1 MRNNNWGFHLTRLF
15 TAALL
20 VTLLGWWF
28 DHPWLFLGIF
38 ALSYLGWL
46 IFNSLRLYKWLR
58 STEKTPPE
66 SLGMWADIFDR
77 IATLQKQTRKRNRQ
91 YQEAIDD
98 LSGMADALPDATL
111 VIDEHDAI
119 RWFNDSTVRLLG
131 LVAPDDKGQNITNL
145 IRDPA
150 FADWLAVSDQVQS
163 TLEIPCPTDDSV
175 MLQISTIRFRKNLR
189 LLILRDVTDVHN
201 LEQIRRDL
209 VANVSHELRTPL
221 TVLLGY
227 LEILENLDGAPDTE
241 AIDRMLKQARQM
253 QSLLDDLLELSRLQD
268 TDKQDD
274 TVDVDIPAMI
284 AQLAEQAEDLS
295 QGRHKLQFKAE
306 PGLKLRGVEADLKSA
321 FQNLVVNAINYTPA
335 KGSVKVNWQE
345 TPEGLLLSVKDNGIG
360 IPRRDL
366 PRITERFYRVGD
378 DRSRKNGGTGLGL
391 AIVKHVINTHDAKLE
406 IRSELGQGS
415 EFRCLFPL
423 ERKA

>member
-1 MRNNNWGFHLTRLF
+1 MLKNNWGFHLTRLAI
-15 TAALL
+15 AALS

-28 DHPWLFLGIF
+28 GHPWLFTGIF
-38 ALSYLGWL
+38 TLLYLGWL
-46 IFNSLRLYKWLR
+46 MFNSLRLYRWLR
-58 STEKTPPE
+58 STEKNPPE
-66 SLGMWADIFDR
+66 SLGMWADIFDS
-77 IATLQKQTRKRNRQ
+77 IAALQKQTRKRNRQ

-98 LSGMADALPDATL
+98 LSAMADALPDAAL

-119 RWFNDSTVRLLG
+119 RWFNDSTVKLLG
-131 LVAPDDKGQNITNL
+131 LVTPDDQGQNITNL

-150 FADWLAVSDQVQS
+150 FANWLPISEQLLG
-163 TLEIPCPTDDSV
+163 TLEIPCPTDDST
-175 MLQISTIRFRKNLR
+175 MLQISAIRFRKNLR

-227 LEILENLDGAPDTE
+227 LEILETRDSAPDAET
-241 AIDRMLKQARQM
+241 IDRMLKQARQM
-253 QSLLDDLLELSRLQD
+253 QSLVDDLLELSRLQD
-268 TDKQDD
+268 TEKQDD

-321 FQNLVVNAINYTPA
+321 FQNLVINAINYTPPG
-335 KGSVKVNWQE
+335 GSIRVSWQE
-345 TPEGLLLSVKDNGIG
+345 TPEGPLLSVRDNGIG

-378 DRSRKNGGTGLGL
+378 DRSRKTGGTGLGL
-391 AIVKHVINTHDAKLE
+391 AIVKHVINTHDAKLD
-406 IRSELGQGS
+406 IRSELGRGS
-415 EFRCLFPL
+415 EFRCLFPVQ
-423 ERKA
+423 RKA